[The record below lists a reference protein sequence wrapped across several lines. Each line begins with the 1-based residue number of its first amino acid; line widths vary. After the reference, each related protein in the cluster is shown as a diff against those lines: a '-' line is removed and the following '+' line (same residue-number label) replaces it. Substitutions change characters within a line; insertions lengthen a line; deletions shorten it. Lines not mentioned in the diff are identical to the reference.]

1 MVSSMGLNCCLAF
14 KFQGLGSEFGV
25 VGLVFGVG
33 AFTSGVVSVAFAPG
47 TELPKSL
54 WDICSTSLAMGA
66 HDDSS
71 KYFNKFHVWD
81 L

>member
-1 MVSSMGLNCCLAF
+1 MGLSSFLAF
-14 KFQGLGSEFGV
+14 KFQGLGSGFRV
-25 VGLVFGVG
+25 FGLVFGVG
-33 AFTSGVVSVAFAPG
+33 AFTSGVVRVAFAPG
-47 TELPKSL
+47 TELPKSH

-71 KYFNKFHVWD
+71 KHFNKFHVWD